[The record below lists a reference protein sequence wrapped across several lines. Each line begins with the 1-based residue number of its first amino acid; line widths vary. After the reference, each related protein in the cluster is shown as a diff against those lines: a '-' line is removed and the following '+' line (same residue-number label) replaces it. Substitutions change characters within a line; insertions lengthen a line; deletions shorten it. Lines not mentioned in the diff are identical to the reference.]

1 MPPQPAPVERSRDRW
16 ISIVLSVLLH
26 GVLVAAIGYSWWA
39 FKEARPAPTLALDAT
54 VVDARSVPGLGNL
67 PPPPQPQPPPAPPAP
82 PPPETQ
88 PQVEPDGPPPPTPEE
103 RAKREQEQKEQQ
115 EKAEQEAKARQ
126 AEEDQK
132 RLEQER
138 QQEEALAQEKAA
150 EQKRIEEKRL
160 AEEKQQKLAQEK
172 AEAESQAREAAE
184 AKKKEEEKR
193 LAEEK
198 QKEADRQ
205 AAAEREAD
213 LRRSLDQELRQ
224 DAAHSSAALASW
236 QSAIT
241 ARIQRAW
248 LRPPSARPGISCVL
262 HVTQVPGGA
271 VTNVSI
277 GSCNGDQAVRESIE
291 AAVYRASP
299 LPPPAD
305 PALFQRDLEITFR
318 PD

>member
-1 MPPQPAPVERSRDRW
+1 MPQSGAVERSSDRW
-16 ISIVLSVLLH
+16 ISIVLSVVLH

-39 FKEARPAPTLALDAT
+39 FKEAHPAPTLALDAT

-67 PPPPQPQPPPAPPAP
+67 PPQPQPQPPPPAPPAP

-88 PQVEPDGPPPPTPEE
+88 PQVEPDGPPQPTPEE
-103 RAKREQEQKEQQ
+103 LAKREQEQKEQQ

-126 AEEDQK
+126 AAEDQK

-150 EQKRIEEKRL
+150 EEKRLEEKRL
-160 AEEKQQKLAQEK
+160 AEEKQQKQAQEK
-172 AEAESQAREAAE
+172 AEAERKAREAE
-184 AKKKEEEKR
+184 EKKKEDEKR

-198 QKEADRQ
+198 QAEQQ
-205 AAAEREAD
+205 AAAERQAE

-224 DAAHSSAALASW
+224 DAAHASAGLASW
-236 QSAIT
+236 QSQIT

-248 LRPPSARPGISCVL
+248 LRPPSARPGIACVL
-262 HVTQVPGGA
+262 HVTQVPGGS

-277 GSCNGDQAVRESIE
+277 GSCNGDQAVRESIA

-299 LPPPAD
+299 LPPPPD
-305 PALFQRDLEITFR
+305 PTLFQRDLEITFR